1 MSKLIILTPIN
12 AKAQPRFQEVA
23 KELGIEEVVAG
34 DYHIMW
40 DSTRK
45 EEVEQAKKTFNE
57 FKKLGWVAFSVTTKG
72 DKDEII
78 RDFDPEAEKII
89 MAPKAAGG

>member
-1 MSKLIILTPIN
+1 MSELIILTPLG
-12 AKAQPRFQEVA
+12 AKTQSRFKVVA
-23 KELGIEEVVAG
+23 DTLGIMEIEAG

-40 DSTRK
+40 DSTRE
-45 EEVEQAKKTFNE
+45 EEVKQARKTFDE
-57 FKKLGWVAFSVTTKG
+57 FKKLGWVAFSVTAKG

-89 MAPKAAGG
+89 MAPKTAGG

>member
-1 MSKLIILTPIN
+1 MNKLIILTPLG
-12 AKAQPRFQEVA
+12 AKHQARFQEMA
-23 KELGIEEVVAG
+23 KSLGIEEVQAG

-40 DSTRK
+40 DSTRE
-45 EEVEQAKKTFNE
+45 EEVAQARKTFNE

-78 RDFDPEAEKII
+78 KDFDPDAEKII